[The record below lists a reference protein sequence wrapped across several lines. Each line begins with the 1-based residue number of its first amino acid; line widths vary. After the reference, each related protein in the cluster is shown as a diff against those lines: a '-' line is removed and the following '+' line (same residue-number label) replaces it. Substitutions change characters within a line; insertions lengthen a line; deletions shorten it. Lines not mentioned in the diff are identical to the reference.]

1 MRPDVQSAG
10 HAKHFHYRPAV
21 DGLRGV
27 AVLAVLGFHAFPET
41 VSGGY
46 VGVDVFFVISGFLIT
61 TIIARQLMHADFSF
75 ADFYW
80 RRVRRLFPALVLVLA
95 TTLALGWFLL
105 LPNEFKQL
113 GKHATAAAAQYTSGT
128 SISGRDRAA

>member
-1 MRPDVQSAG
+1 MRPDVQSVG
-10 HAKHFHYRPAV
+10 HAKHFQYRAAI

-27 AVLAVLGFHAFPET
+27 AVLAVLGFHAFPE
-41 VSGGY
+41 VVGGGY
-46 VGVDVFFVISGFLIT
+46 IGVDIFFVISGFLIT
-61 TIIARQLMHADFSF
+61 GIIARQLMHEDFSF

-105 LPNEFKQL
+105 LPDEFKQL
-113 GKHATAAAAQYTSGT
+113 GVGMSC
-128 SISGRDRAA
+128 